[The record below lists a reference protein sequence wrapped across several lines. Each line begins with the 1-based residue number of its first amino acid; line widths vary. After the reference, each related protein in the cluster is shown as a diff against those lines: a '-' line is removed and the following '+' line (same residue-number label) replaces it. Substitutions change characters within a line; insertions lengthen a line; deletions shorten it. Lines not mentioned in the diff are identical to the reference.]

1 MGRRVGGRAVA
12 IGALALIVW
21 GALFV
26 SGGSGVASAQSDQP
40 VGDAQAVTLV
50 FGATPP
56 GALASMPPLAGLA
69 FFAPTVQ
76 AGFFDQVSTQD
87 ETYTPASAGDELL
100 FLSVDADS
108 FAPPFGQTGF
118 HYAAPQ
124 LSVTFA
130 DHSVSLPESP
140 DGSVSGVAGSSDG
153 ADGAYYPG
161 RWLVAVPKAAAV
173 HLVAMENGFS
183 QMIDLRSG
191 ARIGSVPTVL
201 YRDRSGPLALDVQP
215 NLAGQ
220 LVVTAGGSR
229 VTFPVTVQE
238 ETLSFFNLSSAQA
251 PAPLPASQAYL
262 FVQLTVG
269 TGTDQSGTADWY
281 FDPQDTTGAVNVTV
295 NGEAVAATIGPTA
308 PDPGNTGEPF
318 SGLFGVVVPA
328 TLTSARLS
336 VQPPS
341 GPSVYLQGPNDL
353 SPRQE
358 AVTASTPATFA
369 VSFPPPQP
377 PAPLSSPATTSATTS
392 TTVSGV
398 LSAPVVPAASG
409 RKGSSSSDTWP
420 VVGAAAGGAT
430 VVILAGVFISR
441 RTKLVEPRPVE
452 PKQLP
457 AGPSPPVDT
466 AAIDVDPVVAEDE
479 APATVA
485 TVVSVVEATSDPVG
499 DVLVLPRLRLRI
511 LGRLEVQGT
520 VQAIRRRA
528 VLRALIVLALA
539 EGRPIGSEELRY
551 TLADSEE
558 AELSASSVRSELSR
572 LRRVLP
578 EGLLPE
584 REPGSGYLLSSDDV
598 EVDWIVFRDKA
609 RRSAG
614 LEGYDRV
621 EMALSALE
629 LVRGPVLV
637 HQSWFGIDS
646 TVWDMNAEI
655 DRFAADT
662 AETALQEGR
671 SVAAAVAA
679 RQGLLAVVG
688 SRRLW
693 ELRVLAARA
702 GSGESEPALRAR
714 AATEVGDDFNV

>member
-1 MGRRVGGRAVA
+1 MGTRVSGRAVA
-12 IGALALIVW
+12 IGALALIIG

-26 SGGSGVASAQSDQP
+26 PGGSRAASAQSGQQ

-56 GALASMPPLAGLA
+56 GALVSMPPLAGLA
-69 FFAPTVQ
+69 FFAQTVQ
-76 AGFFDQVSTQD
+76 AGFFDQVSAD
-87 ETYTPASAGDELL
+87 GENYTPASASDELL
-100 FLSVDADS
+100 FLSVEADS

-124 LSVTFA
+124 LSVTFG

-140 DGSVSGVAGSSDG
+140 HGSVSGVAGSSDG

-161 RWLVAVPKAAAV
+161 RWLVAVPKGVAV

-183 QMIDLRSG
+183 QTIDLRSG
-191 ARIGSVPTVL
+191 ARVGSVPTVL

-251 PAPLPASQAYL
+251 SAPLPVSQAYL
-262 FVQLTVG
+262 FVQLKVG
-269 TGTDQSGTADWY
+269 TGMDQSGTADWY
-281 FDPQDTTGAVNVTV
+281 FDPQDTTGAVSVTV
-295 NGEAVAATIGPTA
+295 GGQAVAATIGPTA

-328 TLTSARLS
+328 TLTSATLS

-358 AVTASTPATFA
+358 AVTASTPASFA
-369 VSFPPPQP
+369 VRFPPPQP

-392 TTVSGV
+392 TTTSGV
-398 LSAPVVPAASG
+398 LSAPVVPVASG
-409 RKGSSSSDTWP
+409 RKGSGSSDTWP
-420 VVGAAAGGAT
+420 LVGAAAGGAT
-430 VVILAGVFISR
+430 VLILAGVFISR

-452 PKQLP
+452 PKQLL
-457 AGPSPPVDT
+457 AGPSPTVDT
-466 AAIDVDPVVAEDE
+466 AVIDVDPGADEGEAPGTAAVAVAE
-479 APATVA
+479 APPDPA
-485 TVVSVVEATSDPVG
+485 VEA
-499 DVLVLPRLRLRI
+499 LVVPRLRLGV
-511 LGRLEVQGT
+511 LGPLEVQGT

-578 EGLLPE
+578 DGLLPE
-584 REPGSGYLLSSDDV
+584 REQGSGYLLSSDDV
-598 EVDWIVFRDKA
+598 EVDWIVFRDRA
-609 RRSAG
+609 RRSAA

-621 EMALSALE
+621 ELALSALE

-655 DRFAADT
+655 EGFAADT
-662 AETALQEGR
+662 AESALREER

-679 RQGLLAVVG
+679 RQGLLAVAG

-693 ELRVLAARA
+693 ELRVQAAAA
-702 GSGESEPALRAR
+702 GSGENEPELRAR
-714 AATEVGDDFNV
+714 AVKEVGDDFNV